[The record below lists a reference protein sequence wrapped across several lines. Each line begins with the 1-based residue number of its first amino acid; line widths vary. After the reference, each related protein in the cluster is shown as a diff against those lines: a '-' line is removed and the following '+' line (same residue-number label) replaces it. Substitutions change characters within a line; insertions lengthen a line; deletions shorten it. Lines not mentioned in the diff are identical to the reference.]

1 MIYYVDTIEQV
12 KGENDTVNEYGKREQ
27 SKTSYEA
34 TLSKYFT
41 KLANVSND
49 IITPETPDKN
59 HYYMDIRIVDSTG
72 GVLKKDS
79 IGTRQEG

>member
-1 MIYYVDTIEQV
+1 MNYYVDTIEQV

-79 IGTRQEG
+79 IGTRQEV

>member
-49 IITPETPDKN
+49 IITTETPDKN

-79 IGTRQEG
+79 IGTRQEV

>member
-79 IGTRQEG
+79 IGTRQEV

>member
-79 IGTRQEG
+79 IGARQEV

>member
-72 GVLKKDS
+72 GVLKKDF
-79 IGTRQEG
+79 IGTRQEV

>member
-49 IITPETPDKN
+49 SITPETPDKN

>member
-79 IGTRQEG
+79 IGTRREA